1 MKYITDDGIKTAF
14 LTMMNKLIFAHHMIL
29 KPLLHSLQGFD
40 DKNRLLQIHKYETK
54 LEKNMEQRQVLTSV
68 MASGLLEPA
77 LFSQK
82 ITALILEEKQLQEG
96 KKQMI
101 NTFSGDRTKIEAL
114 EKLMKFV
121 LSSEIMTEYSDEIF
135 LSYMEGVIVLSREEI
150 VFALKCGLKLKERLV
165 G

>member
-1 MKYITDDGIKTAF
+1 MKYITDDGVKTAF

-40 DKNRLLQIHKYETK
+40 DKNRLLQIQAYETK